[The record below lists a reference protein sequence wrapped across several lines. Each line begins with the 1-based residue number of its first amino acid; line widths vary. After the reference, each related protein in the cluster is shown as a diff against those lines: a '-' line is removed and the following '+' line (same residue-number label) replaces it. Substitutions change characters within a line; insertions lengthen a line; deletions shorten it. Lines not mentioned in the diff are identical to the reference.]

1 MAPPSPGDRLW
12 RAKECPQPAEKRNVP
27 ICRLEGTEEDGVGS
41 GFAELE
47 LVAGIELGGTAGL
60 DLNADARGPVY
71 HHGSVGGRQVLDV
84 PDILSIAPDMGMAG
98 RDIVAD
104 VGNIAF
110 TSGQRANLNTLLTR
124 LNPARGAHDKTVL
137 HAQQAQGV
145 RRGGFAFARDRRC
158 AQRARRRR
166 GAATGRTSAAARP
179 TWNQGGRES
188 KRHRERILR
197 MHSSTS
203 GR

>member
-1 MAPPSPGDRLW
+1 MNSRESERSSSFAPTDRQGPKWPLHP
-12 RAKECPQPAEKRNVP
+12 RATGSGAPRSVPKCRQKRNVP
-27 ICRLEGTEEDGVGS
+27 NYRLEGTKEDGVGS

-84 PDILSIAPDMGMAG
+84 PDILSIAPDMGMTG

-104 VGNIAF
+104 VGNIAL

-124 LNPARGAHDKTVL
+124 LNPARDAHHVAVL
-137 HAQQAQGV
+137 HAQQSQRM
-145 RRGGFAFARDRRC
+145 RRRDLVLARDRRC

-166 GAATGRTSAAARP
+166 VAATGRMSAAARP
-179 TWNQGGRES
+179 TWN
-188 KRHRERILR
+188 
-197 MHSSTS
+197 
-203 GR
+203 

>member
-1 MAPPSPGDRLW
+1 MASPSPGDRLW

-27 ICRLEGTEEDGVGS
+27 NCRLEGTEEDGVGS

-71 HHGSVGGRQVLDV
+71 HHGSVGGRQVLNM

-104 VGNIAF
+104 VGNIAL

-124 LNPARGAHDKTVL
+124 LNPARGAHDKLFCTRSKPKGCAGAGSRSPAVIDMPSER
-137 HAQQAQGV
+137 GV
-145 RRGGFAFARDRRC
+145 EVPPPQVAC
-158 AQRARRRR
+158 A
-166 GAATGRTSAAARP
+166 
-179 TWNQGGRES
+179 
-188 KRHRERILR
+188 
-197 MHSSTS
+197 
-203 GR
+203 

>member
-1 MAPPSPGDRLW
+1 MTETTHLSLSPMNAGTVPKCRQ
-12 RAKECPQPAEKRNVP
+12 ERNVP

-47 LVAGIELGGTAGL
+47 LVAGIELGGTTGL

-104 VGNIAF
+104 VGNIAL

-137 HAQQAQGV
+137 HAQQAQRV
-145 RRGGFAFARDRRC
+145 RRGGFAFARS
-158 AQRARRRR
+158 QRHAK
-166 GAATGRTSAAARP
+166 RTRQVAFA
-179 TWNQGGRES
+179 
-188 KRHRERILR
+188 
-197 MHSSTS
+197 
-203 GR
+203 